1 MGFTESQEMPSI
13 EQLERW
19 NKYEKEIEQFVS
31 LKQMNDEI
39 LFQAITGCSE
49 LITDFA
55 DNVKHFARQGS
66 LVAIE
71 GSLIELRT
79 AMNNLQIMV
88 KEATERA
95 RNNA

>member
-1 MGFTESQEMPSI
+1 MLSM

-19 NKYEKEIEQFVS
+19 IKYEKEIEQFVL

-39 LFQAITGCSE
+39 LFQAITSCSE
-49 LITDFA
+49 LVAGFA

-66 LVAIE
+66 LEPIE
-71 GSLIELRT
+71 SSLAELKT
-79 AMNNLQIMV
+79 AMNNLSAMV

-95 RNNA
+95 RNNAS